1 MANIPVEKESGS
13 SAWLWIL
20 GLIVLAL
27 IVWGL
32 WAWVADDDAEV
43 AADGE
48 TEVVEPGGNA
58 GQPIGGA
65 ADTTGGA
72 GGVITDLSTLTS
84 ATGRSV
90 IGRRVQLS
98 NLRVTQM
105 LGDSLFNV
113 TSAGTDAGADAGAD
127 TGTDAGAG
135 GGSAQGGVLVILDET
150 TQVEQGGVEGRYNV
164 SEGQRLTV
172 LEGNVEQLD
181 AGVLEEKGLTGP
193 DADQVMQENEFY
205 LRATRLNI
213 TAEGG

>member
-32 WAWVADDDAEV
+32 WAWVADDGAEV
-43 AADGE
+43 AAGEE
-48 TEVVEPGGNA
+48 TEVVEPGANA
-58 GQPIGGA
+58 GQQPIGAA

-72 GGVITDLSTLTS
+72 GGVITDLSALTG
-84 ATGRSV
+84 ATGRDV
-90 IGRRVQLS
+90 TGRRVQLS

-113 TSAGTDAGADAGAD
+113 TSAGADAGTGA
-127 TGTDAGAG
+127 GTDG
-135 GGSAQGGVLVILDET
+135 GDGSAQEGGGVLVILDET
-150 TQVEQGGVEGRYNV
+150 TQVQQGGVEGQYNV
-164 SEGQRLTV
+164 NEGQRLTV

-181 AGVLEEKGLTGP
+181 AGVLEEEGLTGP